1 MRLRFS
7 QHSDNSFVAHLEQL
21 LYYDFHGKAHKE
33 THNSSVHLSGEML
46 AAMEMA
52 GN

>member
-7 QHSDNSFVAHLEQL
+7 QHSDNSFVAHLEQV
-21 LYYDFHGKAHKE
+21 LYHDFQGKE
-33 THNSSVHLSGEML
+33 TDNSSIHLRCEML